1 MLIPELIDSCATTS
15 FPTPTP
21 RYDYA
26 IKSWPA
32 FFSKMIAGEKKHD
45 MRDKSERIYAVG
57 DRVLLQEYDPFGGG
71 YTGRSAIFEIT
82 YITSND
88 TPCAMSSNAL
98 SRDACILSVALIEV
112 LEIIK

>member
-1 MLIPELIDSCATTS
+1 MCAIEIE
-15 FPTPTP
+15 
-21 RYDYA
+21 YV

-32 FFSKMIAGEKKHD
+32 FFSKMITGEKKHD
-45 MRDKSERIYAVG
+45 MRDKSERTYAVG

-98 SRDACILSVALIEV
+98 SRDACILSVEV
-112 LEIIK
+112 LETFL